1 MQRVDQVAAVVDDQF
16 RPGVRPSVLQRRLDV
31 AVVAL
36 AVDPGA
42 GEDRDAVV
50 DGEGGGDVVLGGQR
64 VGRGQGDGRAARLQQ
79 PDQHGGL
86 GRDVQAGGDA
96 EPVEGPVPAE
106 PLVQGGE
113 QGHGPF
119 GVTDAGV
126 SLGGEARVGDVSN
139 GRSPACTGHPPARRC
154 SRPAPW

>member
-1 MQRVDQVAAVVDDQF
+1 HARGGGVAAALGVREQGRSGGVQRVDQVAAVVDDEIWC
-16 RPGVRPSVLQRRLDV
+16 GVVVQGRLDV

-50 DGEGGGDVVLGGQR
+50 DGEGSGDVVLGGQR
-64 VGRGQGDGRAARLQQ
+64 VGRGQGDGRAARPQQ

-106 PLVQGGE
+106 PLVQGG
-113 QGHGPF
+113 
-119 GVTDAGV
+119 
-126 SLGGEARVGDVSN
+126 
-139 GRSPACTGHPPARRC
+139 
-154 SRPAPW
+154 